1 MCIGSPSPSKLLE
14 MEMNQVLAPT
24 LAEPRMTMGQ
34 SWTASSRI
42 VEAQNPEKVYV
53 YIYNI

>member
-24 LAEPRMTMGQ
+24 LAEPRMTMCQ

-53 YIYNI
+53 YI